1 MIVIGIYYISLV
13 FSLIVAAIG
22 VYISLKSWMRLKEI
36 ELDTLK
42 ARAFLDK
49 SFLYR
54 LSQNSIAI
62 VQISIIYPNCENYN
76 QQTSKNF
83 LIRTIAI
90 AIVQCQIVLGQ
101 PVYTNFKL
109 TLVVI
114 GLVTLHMIMESTEF
128 EGTLPSQLHPV
139 YYAVFPVAILI
150 LVLMIYT
157 WYRLLHMK

>member
-49 SFLYR
+49 TFL
-54 LSQNSIAI
+54 
-62 VQISIIYPNCENYN
+62 
-76 QQTSKNF
+76 
-83 LIRTIAI
+83 
-90 AIVQCQIVLGQ
+90 
-101 PVYTNFKL
+101 YTNFKL

-128 EGTLPSQLHPV
+128 EGTLPSLLHPV